1 MNTRITNGQ
10 FVCPGD
16 LLVPH
21 HQRECF
27 DACQGC
33 YVMEGSGDIRASIV
47 GTVLLNEDI
56 IQPGQSRSKISILSL
71 RSRTA
76 SETVIDVGDK
86 VICRVVRLSMHQ
98 ANVEIIS
105 VGDCPLQQF
114 PKGIIR
120 REDVSIGEVEKLVM
134 HECFRPCDIVRGVI
148 ISLGDSRQYYL
159 STSEVESGVLYAKNL
174 LTGNSMT
181 PISQKVRLDRRIISL
196 YCYYHNN
203 FFTIFILTSSLALIF
218 CKSK

>member
-1 MNTRITNGQ
+1 MNTSITNGQ

-27 DACQGC
+27 NACHGC
-33 YVMEGSGDIRASIV
+33 YVMEGGGDIRASIV
-47 GTVLLNEDI
+47 GTVLLNEDFV
-56 IQPGQSRSKISILSL
+56 QAGQSTYKISVLSL
-71 RSRTA
+71 SSRTA

-105 VGDCPLQQF
+105 VGDCPLEQF

-120 REDVSIGEVEKLVM
+120 REDVSISEVEKLVM
-134 HECFRPCDIVRGVI
+134 HECFRPGDIVRGVI

-159 STSEVESGVLYAKNL
+159 STSEDEAGVLYAKNQV
-174 LTGNSMT
+174 TGNGMT
-181 PISQKVRLDRRIISL
+181 PISQKVRLDQRIISL
-196 YCYYHNN
+196 
-203 FFTIFILTSSLALIF
+203 
-218 CKSK
+218 

>member
-1 MNTRITNGQ
+1 MNTSITNGQ

-21 HQRECF
+21 HQGECF
-27 DACQGC
+27 NACHGC
-33 YVMEGSGDIRASIV
+33 YVMEGGGDIRASIV
-47 GTVLLNEDI
+47 GTVLLNEDFV
-56 IQPGQSRSKISILSL
+56 QAGQSTYKISVLSL
-71 RSRTA
+71 SSRTA

-105 VGDCPLQQF
+105 VGDCPLEQF

-120 REDVSIGEVEKLVM
+120 REDVSISEVEKLVM
-134 HECFRPCDIVRGVI
+134 HECFRPGDIVRGVI

-159 STSEVESGVLYAKNL
+159 STSEDEAGVLYAKNQV
-174 LTGNSMT
+174 TGNGMT
-181 PISQKVRLDRRIISL
+181 PISQKVRLDQRIISL
-196 YCYYHNN
+196 
-203 FFTIFILTSSLALIF
+203 
-218 CKSK
+218 

>member
-27 DACQGC
+27 NACHGC
-33 YVMEGSGDIRASIV
+33 YVMEAGGDIRASIV
-47 GTVLLNEDI
+47 GTVLLNEDFG
-56 IQPGQSRSKISILSL
+56 QAGQSTYKISVLSL
-71 RSRTA
+71 STRTA

-120 REDVSIGEVEKLVM
+120 REDVSISEVEKLVM
-134 HECFRPCDIVRGVI
+134 HECFRPGDIVRGVI

-159 STSEVESGVLYAKNL
+159 STSEDEAGVLYAKNQV
-174 LTGNSMT
+174 TGNSMT
-181 PISQKVRLDRRIISL
+181 PISLKVRVDQRII
-196 YCYYHNN
+196 
-203 FFTIFILTSSLALIF
+203 
-218 CKSK
+218 

>member
-1 MNTRITNGQ
+1 MNTSITNGQ

-21 HQRECF
+21 HQGECF
-27 DACQGC
+27 NACHGC
-33 YVMEGSGDIRASIV
+33 YVMERGGDIRASIV
-47 GTVLLNEDI
+47 GTVLLNEDFV
-56 IQPGQSRSKISILSL
+56 QAGQSTYKISVLSL
-71 RSRTA
+71 SSRTA

-105 VGDCPLQQF
+105 VGDCPLEQF

-120 REDVSIGEVEKLVM
+120 REDVSISEVEKLVM
-134 HECFRPCDIVRGVI
+134 HECFRPGDIVRGVI

-159 STSEVESGVLYAKNL
+159 STSEDEAGVLYAKNQV
-174 LTGNSMT
+174 TGNGMT
-181 PISQKVRLDRRIISL
+181 PISQKVRLDQRIISL
-196 YCYYHNN
+196 
-203 FFTIFILTSSLALIF
+203 
-218 CKSK
+218 